1 MTEVFTTKVGEF
13 EGPLDLLLSLIEK
26 RKLHISQV
34 SLAQVADDYIGHLK
48 EMEEASKHD
57 IANFLVIASTLILI
71 KSIALLPTLEATP
84 EESSDVSDLERR
96 LKLYDRI
103 KQVSEK
109 IAARWKGST
118 KIFFREGRSSMGPVF
133 APAADA
139 SVESLAS
146 AMKGVLASLPKPEK
160 LPEVIVKK
168 VISLEE
174 VIEGLTKRIQT
185 AISMRFSDF
194 AKSSSE
200 DKVGVIVS
208 FLGMLELVKQ
218 GIINVRQDNTYGDI
232 DMEHSAIDVP
242 RYQ

>member
-13 EGPLDLLLSLIEK
+13 EGPLDLLLGLIEK

-34 SLAQVADDYIGHLK
+34 SLAQVADDYINHLQ
-48 EMEEASKHD
+48 EMEQASKHD

-71 KSIALLPTLEATP
+71 KSIALLPTLQATP
-84 EESSDVSDLERR
+84 EESSDASDLQQR
-96 LKLYDRI
+96 LKLYDRF
-103 KQVSEK
+103 KQAGEK
-109 IAARWKGST
+109 IATKWKASA
-118 KIFFREGRSSMGPVF
+118 KIFFREGRSNVGPVF

-139 SVESLAS
+139 SVESLAN
-146 AMKGVLASLPKPEK
+146 AMKGVLANLPKPEK
-160 LPEVIVKK
+160 LPEVVVKK

-174 VIEGLTKRIQT
+174 VIEGLTKRIQS

-194 AKSSSE
+194 TKTTSE
-200 DKVGVIVS
+200 DKVGIIVS

-232 DMEHSAIDVP
+232 DMEQASLDVP